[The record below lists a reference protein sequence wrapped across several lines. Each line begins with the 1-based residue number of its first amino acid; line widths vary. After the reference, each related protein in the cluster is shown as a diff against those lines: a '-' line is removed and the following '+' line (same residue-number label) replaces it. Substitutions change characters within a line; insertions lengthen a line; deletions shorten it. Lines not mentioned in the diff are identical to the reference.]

1 MQTMTDTK
9 HYMQT
14 VGQQARAASA
24 ILAKADTALKNSAL
38 LAIYDALQQAKSHV
52 LAANATD
59 MQNGQ
64 QKGLDD
70 ALLDRLA
77 LTDARFEG
85 MLQGLKDV
93 AM

>member
-1 MQTMTDTK
+1 MTDTK

-24 ILAKADTALKNSAL
+24 ILAKADTAPQNSAIIGY
-38 LAIYDALQQAKSHV
+38 IYDALQQAKSQV

-64 QKGLDD
+64 QRDWMTPY
-70 ALLDRLA
+70 
-77 LTDARFEG
+77 LTDWRSP
-85 MLQGLKDV
+85 MRVLKPCYKG
-93 AM
+93 